1 MKLLAVV
8 EEYVG
13 QEGDAD
19 ERHTSLSILF
29 HSYSTEADLILKIQT
44 RQILWKEK
52 GEFAGAGFVYD
63 LAKSLFVWLLSLLNY
78 SRAKQ
83 SRGKP

>member
-1 MKLLAVV
+1 MV
-8 EEYVG
+8 EEYIG

-19 ERHTSLSILF
+19 EQHTSLSILF

-52 GEFAGAGFVYD
+52 REFAGAGFVYD